1 MDGPAERVLGETM
14 PAAGLSLS
22 LQPCAPHQISV
33 CALHV
38 QVGRRPCV
46 CLDERGIK
54 ATPQVAGANRHQVV
68 SCPAAFGRPYTRR
81 PHPSGSTSK
90 QVSCPTAN
98 TDEGEKDEGTEF
110 TTTAA
115 STNPGGRSCSSWSSR
130 RATLRGLTVQASR
143 VWILG
148 CERV

>member
-1 MDGPAERVLGETM
+1 M

-68 SCPAAFGRPYTRR
+68 SCPAAFGRPYTQR

-98 TDEGEKDEGTEF
+98 TDEGEKDEGIYMSSPLRRLALIQGALLLVLVLATCD
-110 TTTAA
+110 AA
-115 STNPGGRSCSSWSSR
+115 GFNCPS
-130 RATLRGLTVQASR
+130 Q
-143 VWILG
+143 
-148 CERV
+148 